1 MQVNASRLDAG
12 RRPLPGPDRDPAT
25 TGLWPRRK
33 PVGHDV
39 ASIAER
45 GRERPFRPTLPPSC
59 WNEPPTAPEPPSFP
73 HSEPNDTQ
81 PGPCTKTNSQHAFP
95 SAPTS
100 VHLVD
105 QRPDILGPLRNPG
118 RELRGRPQPVKAP
131 HVMALGTSNSF
142 SAMNYTPSPYLVRRS
157 GDKLPPNVVS
167 RYRRATRDIN
177 PRRTSVRANAN
188 QTERPRNLPQAETK
202 KLRAWF
208 MSHLQHP
215 YPTEQ
220 EKQELVRETGL
231 HLSASSSFQLQN
243 GFVRRV
249 AVLSILNKLTDAWH
263 SANLQLVCQRKAA
276 SPTGNHGPLTSRAGF
291 DCQPGNGQY
300 HHIRDCPSPLTSK
313 RANSI
318 CAENPWRAGASC
330 KMTSC
335 SRTGP

>member
-12 RRPLPGPDRDPAT
+12 RRPLPGPDRDPAII
-25 TGLWPRRK
+25 GLWPRRK

-39 ASIAER
+39 PSSAEHR
-45 GRERPFRPTLPPSC
+45 RERQFRPTLPPPC
-59 WNEPPTAPEPPSFP
+59 WNKPLMAPEPPSFP
-73 HSEPNDTQ
+73 NSEPFDTQ
-81 PGPCTKTNSQHAFP
+81 FGPCTKTNPRHVFP
-95 SAPTS
+95 SVPTS
-100 VHLVD
+100 LHMKD
-105 QRPDILGPLRNPG
+105 QEPSVLSSLRNPDRG
-118 RELRGRPQPVKAP
+118 LRGRPQTVRAP
-131 HVMALGTSNSF
+131 GTSNSYPD
-142 SAMNYTPSPYLVRRS
+142 MNHTPPPDLKRRAA
-157 GDKLPPNVVS
+157 DNLPPNKAS
-167 RYRRATRDIN
+167 RYRRASHDIN

-208 MSHLQHP
+208 MLHLQHP

-249 AVLSILNKLTDAWH
+249 AVPSIVNKLTDAWH

-291 DCQPGNGQY
+291 ECRPGNGRY
-300 HHIRDCPSPLTSK
+300 IRDCPSPLTSK

-318 CAENPWRAGASC
+318 CAENPWRAGGSC
-330 KMTSC
+330 KKTSRY
-335 SRTGP
+335 RTGP